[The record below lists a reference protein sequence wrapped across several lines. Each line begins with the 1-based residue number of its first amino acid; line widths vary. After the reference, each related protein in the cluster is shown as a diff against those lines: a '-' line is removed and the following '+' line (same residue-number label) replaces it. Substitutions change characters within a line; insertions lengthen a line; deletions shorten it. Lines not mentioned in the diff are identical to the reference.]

1 MKPFMDQ
8 DFLLTTTTAKKLYA
22 VAEKMLDGTLCAGDT
37 ARLTFEDD
45 QLQVTK

>member
-1 MKPFMDQ
+1 METLSYVLRRAIQSRVED
-8 DFLLTTTTAKKLYA
+8 A